1 MVLASD
7 LVNEDLCSNME
18 SDTEVNVS
26 DFFLQYKLQNKSNQK
41 FFVANQFL
49 LAMIANQ
56 FLLAMIA
63 NQIFLSI
70 SSRAVDHVIQ
80 S

>member
-7 LVNEDLCSNME
+7 LVNLYDEDLGSNME

-26 DFFLQYKLQNKSNQK
+26 DFFSQYKLQNKCESK
-41 FFVANQFL
+41 GFVANQFSFL

-56 FLLAMIA
+56 FFKVFRGL
-63 NQIFLSI
+63 
-70 SSRAVDHVIQ
+70 VCVPG
-80 S
+80 